1 MSIEAQIQLPER
13 WASPAVLNW
22 ARTRMG
28 LRPEQVESLAG
39 ISAERIIAWERAES
53 APSLSDLQDLADIY
67 DCPVGYFFLDSP
79 PDEKQSLDFRGL
91 TAEKIEALSYETHVH
106 LNEFLSLTD
115 YLTSLIE
122 DLKLPH
128 EVNIDTVDID
138 EPVESV
144 AERERERFG
153 FTPGIRER
161 WITADEAFDFWRE
174 AIESRGV
181 FVITLRLKASEVR
194 GASRWDSP
202 HTPAILVNRMDME
215 AATGRTFTLLHEWAH
230 LLTRQPGLVCDFRG
244 QAKAANIERF
254 ANQFAA
260 EILVPKK
267 ELEVHFKQRDMLRR
281 RRRWGD
287 FVIDE
292 IRNDFKVSRD
302 VIAILL
308 EEMELAPSG
317 FYRDKRASWDLRKPF
332 FKGPPS
338 TRGRGRTK
346 AKRRLLEIGRP
357 TANLISVAYERGA
370 ISKLDLA
377 EVLNMK
383 VEQAERFVSWVR
395 ENPKGYEGL

>member
-1 MSIEAQIQLPER
+1 MVIDTHVQLPEK
-13 WASPAVLNW
+13 WANPNILKW
-22 ARTRMG
+22 ARIRMG
-28 LRPEQVESLAG
+28 LGPEQVESLAG
-39 ISAERIIAWERAES
+39 IAVERIIEWERAKS
-53 APSLSDLQDLADIY
+53 APSLSDLQNLAEVY

-79 PDEKQSLDFRGL
+79 PEEEQSLDFRGL

-106 LNEFLSLTD
+106 LNEFINLTD

-122 DLKLPH
+122 DLTLPH
-128 EVNIDTVDID
+128 EVNIDTVDIS

-144 AERERERFG
+144 ARRERERFG
-153 FTPGIRER
+153 FTPELRKQ
-161 WITADEAFDFWRE
+161 WITTNEAFDFWRE

-181 FVITLRLKASEVR
+181 FVITLKLKASEVR

-215 AATGRTFTLLHEWAH
+215 AATGRSFTLLHEWAH
-230 LLTRQPGLVCDFRG
+230 LLVKHPGLVCDFRG
-244 QAKAANIERF
+244 QANAANIERF

-267 ELEVHFKQRDMLRR
+267 EFEGYLRERDLFIWRP
-281 RRRWGD
+281 RWGD
-287 FVIDE
+287 STIDG

-317 FYRDKRASWDLRKPF
+317 FYRDKRASWDLRRPF
-332 FKGPPS
+332 FKGLPGA
-338 TRGRGRTK
+338 RGRGITK

-357 TANLISVAYERGA
+357 TANLMSVAYEKGA

-395 ENPKGYEGL
+395 ENPKGHERI